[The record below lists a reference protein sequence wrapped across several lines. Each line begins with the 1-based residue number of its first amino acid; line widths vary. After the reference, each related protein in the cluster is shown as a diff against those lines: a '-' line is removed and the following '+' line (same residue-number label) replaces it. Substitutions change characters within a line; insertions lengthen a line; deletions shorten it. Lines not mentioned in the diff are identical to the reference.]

1 MVLWIGLLWL
11 IFFHKCLIASGQSR
25 PPRITEHPSDILVR
39 KHEPAT
45 LNCKAEGRPEP
56 NIEWYHDGNRV
67 IDNANRMVLPSG
79 SLFFLH
85 VLHTKREQDTGTY
98 WCLATNELGKAR
110 SRNATLEVAVL
121 REDFRVVPKFVSA
134 AVGESSTLEC
144 TPPKGHPEPMVRWRK
159 DGEVVNTGKGRIR
172 IVAPGNL
179 VISEVRQSD
188 EGRYTCVAE
197 NMAGMR
203 ESVPVHMAV
212 HVKPFFVKEPE
223 HLTVLANVD
232 VTFPCKVDGDPP
244 PSVTWHK
251 KDGKMPVGRAEV
263 TEDSSLVVRNV
274 NVADE
279 GTYVCEAE
287 NLVGSITSEVTLTV
301 HSRPNFL
308 IKPRDQRIGLNGIA
322 KMECSATGNPPPS
335 IFWTKEGNQVLMFP
349 ERSYGKFSV
358 SRDGTLTISGVSK
371 EDEGYYIC
379 SILSG
384 IGSSM
389 AKAYLEVTAIGDLP
403 APIIKLGPANQ
414 TLPLNTVAMLPCE
427 ATGDPPPSIRWFVN
441 SVPLQTRNPRF
452 VVLDSGTLQIDALQP
467 EDSGVYTCTASSES
481 GETSW
486 SAALTVA
493 SPRNPNVIF
502 HRMPDSSTYPGSPSK
517 PVAINVSETS
527 VTLQWK
533 RNSRMG
539 SSPVIGYTVE
549 YYSSDLQSG
558 WVLAAHQVEREM
570 YVASNLRPDTRY
582 VFLVRAENSHGLSA
596 PSPVSDVIRTLG
608 FSSGVPHYNLDEA
621 RNHLNDVSIFLQDI
635 IALTSTSVKMM
646 WKVQGASGYVEGFY
660 IRFRD
665 LSGGSQKYN
674 MVTVLNGGSSSY
686 ILTDLK
692 KFTKYEFFLVPFYKN
707 VEGPPSN
714 SKVAQT
720 LEDVP
725 SAPPDNL
732 QVRVIGPKMATIS
745 WSPPPPQHRNGLLQ
759 GYSIRILDNSSQL
772 HAQITTNATTTSVT
786 LTNLTVGSIYN
797 IKAAALTSSG
807 MGPFSPS
814 IHPKIEYGTVTFSD
828 RPTSVVSD
836 IGDIVRQ
843 PWFIAV
849 IGAII
854 FILLSVFFII
864 LFIRRRAAWK
874 KELQAHLSGPVH
886 KADDVRVGVSARETL
901 WINQAWHPTTAG
913 KNSIPDGKPINNVNP
928 GMDRS
933 YISLYSPFLSSG
945 GASDYAEVDTHN
957 MTTFYKKELPCI
969 PAPYATTTLINPSAR
984 HHSGSVHDGKSSGSE
999 ISKKSDK
1006 MYDMEARLIE
1016 DCVTEQLLDA
1026 KNVISP
1032 SSDSGSY
1039 TTDEYG
1045 LPIRRKRLRGGQKGS
1060 VLNWMEFIPPPPD
1073 HPPSGRASPAQGSQN
1088 LRNPYPIRNIHSQ
1101 IPLDNCSNLSHSPQ
1115 VSRSLQSTALARHT
1129 PTSPWSHSL
1138 TRTSE
1143 DSGLPPI
1150 PPASSAGM
1158 RYPPP
1163 NSHAPNPQSYGSS
1176 PGIDRGVQSSLLS
1189 LASDPCPAMKK
1200 GSQERCPKVNSLRNN
1215 PGVIYHQLHPEPDAQ
1230 DRVRY
1235 DNVMQLMKR
1244 DDHSPVSSIQGD
1256 GEYAPGVAPSWT
1268 SVTDRSST
1276 SSPRS
1281 SVASSSDGSVYTDS
1295 DFANVVAKAAQNA
1308 GFHLFRPPPTQPSK
1322 LETAP
1327 TSSLLSPVHNC

>member
-25 PPRITEHPSDILVR
+25 PPRITEHPSDVLVR

-56 NIEWYHDGNRV
+56 TIEWYHDGNRV
-67 IDNANRMVLPSG
+67 MDNANRMVLPSG

-110 SRNATLEVAVL
+110 SRNASLEVAVL

-144 TPPKGHPEPMVRWRK
+144 TPPKGHPEPTVRWRK

-172 IVAPGNL
+172 IVPPGNL

-244 PSVTWHK
+244 PSVTW
-251 KDGKMPVGRAEV
+251 
-263 TEDSSLVVRNV
+263 
-274 NVADE
+274 
-279 GTYVCEAE
+279 
-287 NLVGSITSEVTLTV
+287 
-301 HSRPNFL
+301 
-308 IKPRDQRIGLNGIA
+308 Q
-322 KMECSATGNPPPS
+322 
-335 IFWTKEGNQVLMFP
+335 
-349 ERSYGKFSV
+349 RSYGKFSV

-441 SVPLQTRNPRF
+441 SAPLQTRNPRF

-502 HRMPDSSTYPGSPSK
+502 HRMPDSSTYPGPPSK

-558 WVLAAHQVEREM
+558 WVVAAHQVEKEL

-582 VFLVRAENSHGLSA
+582 VFLIRAENSHGLSV
-596 PSPVSDVIRTLG
+596 PSSVSDVIRTLG
-608 FSSGVPHYNLDEA
+608 FPSGVPHYNLDEA
-621 RNHLNDVSIFLQDI
+621 RNRLNDVSIFLQDI
-635 IALTSTSVKMM
+635 IPLTSTSVKMM
-646 WKVQGASGYVEGFY
+646 WKVQGTSGYIEGFY

-686 ILTDLK
+686 ILSDLK

-786 LTNLTVGSIYN
+786 LTNLTAGSVYN

-849 IGAII
+849 IGAVI

-913 KNSIPDGKPINNVNP
+913 KNSLPDGKPINNVNP

-1045 LPIRRKRLRGGQKGS
+1045 LPVRRKRLRGGQKGS

-1088 LRNPYPIRNIHSQ
+1088 VRNPYPIRNIHSQ

-1138 TRTSE
+1138 NRTPE
-1143 DSGLPPI
+1143 DSGLPPV
-1150 PPASSAGM
+1150 PPTSSAGM

-1189 LASDPCPAMKK
+1189 LASDPCPGMKK

-1215 PGVIYHQLHPEPDAQ
+1215 PGVIYHQLHPEPEVQ

-1256 GEYAPGVAPSWT
+1256 GDYAPGVAPSWT

-1327 TSSLLSPVHNC
+1327 TSLLSPVHNC

>member
-25 PPRITEHPSDILVR
+25 PPRITEHPSDVLVR

-56 NIEWYHDGNRV
+56 TIEWYHDGNRV
-67 IDNANRMVLPSG
+67 MDNANRMVLPSG

-110 SRNATLEVAVL
+110 SRNASLEVAVL

-144 TPPKGHPEPMVRWRK
+144 TPPKGHPEPTVRWRK

-172 IVAPGNL
+172 IVPPGNL

-244 PSVTWHK
+244 PSVTW
-251 KDGKMPVGRAEV
+251 
-263 TEDSSLVVRNV
+263 
-274 NVADE
+274 
-279 GTYVCEAE
+279 
-287 NLVGSITSEVTLTV
+287 
-301 HSRPNFL
+301 
-308 IKPRDQRIGLNGIA
+308 Q
-322 KMECSATGNPPPS
+322 
-335 IFWTKEGNQVLMFP
+335 
-349 ERSYGKFSV
+349 RSYGKFSV

-441 SVPLQTRNPRF
+441 SAPLQTRNPRF

-502 HRMPDSSTYPGSPSK
+502 HRMPDSSTYPGPPSK

-558 WVLAAHQVEREM
+558 WVVAAHQVEKEL

-582 VFLVRAENSHGLSA
+582 VFLIRAENSHGLSV
-596 PSPVSDVIRTLG
+596 PSSVSDVIRTLG
-608 FSSGVPHYNLDEA
+608 FPSGVPHYNLDEA
-621 RNHLNDVSIFLQDI
+621 RNRLNDVSIFLQDI
-635 IALTSTSVKMM
+635 IPLTSTSVKMM
-646 WKVQGASGYVEGFY
+646 WKVQGTSGYIEGFY

-686 ILTDLK
+686 ILSDLK

-786 LTNLTVGSIYN
+786 LTNLTAGSVYN

-849 IGAII
+849 IGAVI

-913 KNSIPDGKPINNVNP
+913 KNSLPDGKPINNVNP

-933 YISLYSPFLSSG
+933 YISG

-1045 LPIRRKRLRGGQKGS
+1045 LPVRRKRLRGGQKGS

-1088 LRNPYPIRNIHSQ
+1088 VRNPYPIRNIHSQ

-1138 TRTSE
+1138 NRTPE
-1143 DSGLPPI
+1143 DSGLPPV
-1150 PPASSAGM
+1150 PPTSSAGM

-1189 LASDPCPAMKK
+1189 LASDPCPGMKK

-1215 PGVIYHQLHPEPDAQ
+1215 PGVIYHQLHPEPEVQ

-1256 GEYAPGVAPSWT
+1256 GDYAPGVAPSWT

-1327 TSSLLSPVHNC
+1327 TSLLSPVHNC